1 MVTDV
6 RLAQAALDAA
16 TASGLPVWLGLSM
29 HGAGGTE
36 GEYDSL
42 PDIDGARAVAEAC
55 LSADLDAVTVMQT
68 DIDDTAAGT
77 TRGRRR
83 R

>member
-1 MVTDV
+1 M
-6 RLAQAALDAA
+6 
-16 TASGLPVWLGLSM
+16 WLGLSM